1 MLKSMHQVSRVNML
15 KSSHDVKSVNTLKS
29 NEDVNHCE
37 YSLVMT

>member
-1 MLKSMHQVSRVNML
+1 VLKSMHQVSRVNML